1 MLPTGKRNLRMEQ
14 RALGRT
20 GFSVAPLAFGG
31 NVFGWTVDEAQSFRL
46 LDAFVAGGGNFID
59 SADVYSKWKDG
70 NQGGESET
78 IIGNWLSA
86 RGGRD
91 KVVVATKVGMDF
103 SPERGGLSRRWIT
116 AQVEESLKRLRTDH
130 IDLYYSHRD
139 DETVPQDE
147 TLEAHAALV
156 KAGKVRAIGASNFT
170 AARLKSALAASDA
183 AGLPRYAVL
192 QPLYNLYDR
201 DGFEGAL
208 QDLCVAEGIAV
219 APYYTLAS
227 GFLTG
232 KYRSEADLSQSARG
246 GKIGSTYLN
255 PRGLKILAA
264 MDEVAAGMGVKPAQV
279 AVAWLSARP
288 AVVAPIASATTLPQL
303 EELLAAA
310 RLKLDADAVAKLDA
324 AGA

>member
-1 MLPTGKRNLRMEQ
+1 MEQ
-14 RALGRT
+14 RALGKA
-20 GFSVAPLAFGG
+20 GFTVAPLCFGG
-31 NVFGWTVDEAQSFRL
+31 NVFGWTVDEAQSFTL

-59 SADVYSKWKDG
+59 TADVYSKWVEG
-70 NQGGESET
+70 NQGGESEA
-78 IIGNWLSA
+78 IIGNWLAA

-91 KVVVATKVGMDF
+91 KVVIATKVGMDF
-103 SPERGGLSRRWIT
+103 SPERGGLSRQWIM
-116 AQVEESLKRLRTDH
+116 AQAEESLKRLRTDH

-139 DETVPQDE
+139 DDKVPQDE

-170 AARLKSALAASDA
+170 ADRLKSALAASDA
-183 AGLPRYAVL
+183 AGIPRYTVL

-201 DGFEGAL
+201 EGFEGAL
-208 QDLCVAEGIAV
+208 QDLCVAEGVAV

-246 GKIGSTYLN
+246 SGIGTKYLN
-255 PRGLKILAA
+255 ERGLKILAA
-264 MDEVAAGMGVKPAQV
+264 LDEVSAEMGVKPAQV
-279 AVAWLSARP
+279 AVAWLASRP
-288 AVVAPIASATTLPQL
+288 AVAAPIASATKLPQL
-303 EELLAAA
+303 QELLAAI
-310 RLKLDADAVAKLDA
+310 RLKLTAEAIAELDA

>member
-1 MLPTGKRNLRMEQ
+1 MEQ
-14 RALGRT
+14 RALGKT
-20 GFSVAPLAFGG
+20 GFTVAPLAFGG
-31 NVFGWTVDEAQSFRL
+31 NVFGWTVDEAQSFKL

-59 SADVYSKWKDG
+59 SADVYSKWKEG

-78 IIGNWLSA
+78 IIGNWLAA

-91 KVVVATKVGMDF
+91 RVVIATKVGMDF

-139 DETVPQDE
+139 DDKVPQEE
-147 TLEAHAALV
+147 TLEAHASLV
-156 KAGKVRAIGASNFT
+156 KAGKVRALGASNFK
-170 AARLKSALAASDA
+170 AERLKSALEISDR
-183 AGLPRYAVL
+183 AGLPRYGVL

-201 DGFEGAL
+201 SEFEGAL

-246 GKIGSTYLN
+246 GKIGTNYLN
-255 PRGLKILAA
+255 ERGLRILAA
-264 MDEVAAGMGVKPAQV
+264 MDEVAARLNVKPSQV
-279 AVAWLSARP
+279 AVAWLAARP
-288 AVVAPIASATTLPQL
+288 AVVAPIASATRLDQL

-310 RLKLDADAVAKLDA
+310 RLKLDADAIQALDA
-324 AGA
+324 ASA